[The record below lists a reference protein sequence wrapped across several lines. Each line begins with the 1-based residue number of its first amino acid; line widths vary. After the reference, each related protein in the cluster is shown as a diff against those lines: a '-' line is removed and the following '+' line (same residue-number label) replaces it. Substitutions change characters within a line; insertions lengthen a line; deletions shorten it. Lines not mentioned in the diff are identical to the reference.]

1 MTAQRAL
8 SVLVAIVAA
17 LPAAALEVPPLEGR
31 IMDLA
36 GLYSM
41 SAASEMD
48 RRLQTLEDET
58 GAQVAVLTIPSLEG
72 HSLEDFSMSVVE
84 SWELGGRERDNG
96 LLILIARDDRK
107 IRIEVGYGL
116 EGVIPDILAGRI
128 IDNAMK
134 PAFRQGDFSGGTAKA
149 VDLVDGLIRSDP
161 EAAQA
166 LAEPAGRSADAIP
179 LIAMGAIFLSV
190 IGVFATT
197 ALFSK
202 GAGGWFLYLFL
213 IPFFFA
219 FPGAMLGGKWGLII
233 VAAWLIGFP
242 ILRAIIWHTGV
253 GEDFRTTHPKWTTW
267 SSSGGGWS
275 SGGGGW
281 SGGGGGFSGGGGSF
295 GGGGAS
301 GGW

>member
-1 MTAQRAL
+1 MMGRRLTFVVAL
-8 SVLVAIVAA
+8 MLVVQPVAG
-17 LPAAALEVPPLEGR
+17 LEVPTLER
-31 IMDLA
+31 QVTDLA
-36 GLYSM
+36 GIFSL

-48 RRLQTLEDET
+48 HRLKILEEET

-72 HSLEDFSMSVVE
+72 QVLEDFSIRVVE
-84 SWELGGRERDNG
+84 AWELGDRDRDNG
-96 LLILIARDDRK
+96 VLVLIARDDRK

-116 EGVIPDILAGRI
+116 EGVIPDVLAGRI

-134 PAFRQGDFSGGTAKA
+134 PAFREGDFSGGTLRA
-149 VDLVDGLIRSDP
+149 VELIDGLVRADP

-166 LAEPAGRSADAIP
+166 LAGGSGGSPDALP

-190 IGVFATT
+190 IGVFAFS

-202 GAGGWFLYLFL
+202 GGGAWFLYLFL
-213 IPFFFA
+213 VPFFFA
-219 FPGAMLGGKWGLII
+219 FPGAAFGGKVGLI
-233 VAAWLIGFP
+233 VVLVWLIGFP
-242 ILRAIIWHTGV
+242 ILRAIIWHSTAGK
-253 GEDFRTTHPKWTTW
+253 EFRTSHPTWTTW
-267 SSSGGGWS
+267 SSSGGSWS